1 MEEEIKNLKAEL
13 KLSRAQIDSEVI
25 LNKELIH
32 KNKRLELQLATVLKI
47 NEDYE
52 KRLLICRLLLIDF
65 NIKDF
70 NLLLYLCKLSN
81 YH

>member
-1 MEEEIKNLKAEL
+1 MEEEIKNLKAEV

-52 KRLLICRLLLIDF
+52 KKIADLQIVVDRFQYKRI
-65 NIKDF
+65 
-70 NLLLYLCKLSN
+70 
-81 YH
+81 

>member
-25 LNKELIH
+25 LNKELI

-52 KRLLICRLLLIDF
+52 KR
-65 NIKDF
+65 
-70 NLLLYLCKLSN
+70 
-81 YH
+81 